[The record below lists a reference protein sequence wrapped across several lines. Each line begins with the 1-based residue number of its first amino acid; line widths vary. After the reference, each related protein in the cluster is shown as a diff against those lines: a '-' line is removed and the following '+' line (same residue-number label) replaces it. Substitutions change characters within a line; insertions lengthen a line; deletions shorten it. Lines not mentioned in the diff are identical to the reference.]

1 MSVEALQCVAD
12 AYERWNRGDYAGA
25 AELFAEDAEWQTK
38 LDAFGGQVVS
48 GRDGLEAMF
57 RRLREE
63 LDLSVNF
70 RRLELIGDKV
80 LVEVFA
86 SGQHDSDPIEEWFQ
100 VFTFDGEAISQVVP
114 FASHGEAMAAAE
126 A

>member
-1 MSVEALQCVAD
+1 MSAEALQCVAD
-12 AYERWNRGDYAGA
+12 AYERWNRGDSAGA
-25 AELFAEDAEWQTK
+25 AELFVEDAEWQTK

-48 GRDGLEAMF
+48 GRDGLETMF

-63 LDLSVNF
+63 LGMSVNF

-114 FASHGEAMAAAE
+114 FASHSEARAAAE